1 MGATDRILR
10 GPLAWEVA
18 RFGTPLAVGMALQ
31 TTFNLV
37 DAYLLAQLPRDEVGA
52 AVGAIGICDQVAALG
67 TIISFGVSTA
77 AAAILANRKGAGDEE
92 GVQQATWQSLLLIG
106 ALSVVLGVVGGL
118 GASFL
123 VHDLIGAKGAVADV
137 ATSYLRV
144 AMLGSFSIYF
154 LLQLTNIQRALGSAK
169 T

>member
-1 MGATDRILR
+1 MAEPRPTRILT

-37 DAYLLAQLPRDEVGA
+37 DAYLIAQLPPAELGA

-77 AAAILANRKGAGDEE
+77 AAALISNRKGADDQK
-92 GVQQATWQSLLLIG
+92 GVQDAVWQSLLLIG
-106 ALSVVLGVVGGL
+106 ALSVLLGIVGGA
-118 GASFL
+118 GAG
-123 VHDLIGAKGAVADV
+123 V
-137 ATSYLRV
+137 
-144 AMLGSFSIYF
+144 
-154 LLQLTNIQRALGSAK
+154 
-169 T
+169 

>member
-1 MGATDRILR
+1 MADQRESRILT

-37 DAYLLAQLPRDEVGA
+37 DAYLIAHLPANEVDA

-77 AAAILANRKGAGDEE
+77 AAAITA
-92 GVQQATWQSLLLIG
+92 
-106 ALSVVLGVVGGL
+106 
-118 GASFL
+118 
-123 VHDLIGAKGAVADV
+123 
-137 ATSYLRV
+137 
-144 AMLGSFSIYF
+144 
-154 LLQLTNIQRALGSAK
+154 
-169 T
+169 